1 MNWSKHV
8 VKWLPM
14 EKFCQGKIIE
24 NREQVK
30 MGKND
35 EKYLFFLIFHQR
47 ESPERGYYHSE
58 V

>member
-1 MNWSKHV
+1 MAA
-8 VKWLPM
+8 
-14 EKFCQGKIIE
+14 QGKFLSGTIIE

-47 ESPERGYYHSE
+47 ESPERGYYHRE